1 MCDGDLTTG
10 ESITVT
16 YTDFRDETGGDSE
29 WSDSATIGAV
39 TGSVSLDRTVY
50 PVPAAA
56 DAVDGLEATQVTIH
70 VSVDDADENTSS
82 SSRNTIT
89 GVTMKIADEDVT
101 LPTELEETEPDSGI
115 FEAYVEIGASIGDH
129 KIEQGDIIT
138 VKYVDASDASGNEN
152 TASDSATF
160 DLRNAVLQSDKKIYV
175 IGQDALL
182 TLIEADLNLDSRAI
196 DSVDLDR
203 IAWDSAAYD
212 EDEGISHS
220 RLWRSTA
227 VSQGERRE
235 QRNLPCCH
243 HNPRDDRWRYTEPR
257 RGDHAH
263 LHRLRPVR
271 RRLCG

>member
-1 MCDGDLTTG
+1 MRFQTNVDGDLTTG

-50 PVPAAA
+50 PVPRQA
-56 DAVDGLEATQVTIH
+56 DVIKGLEEATQVTIH
-70 VSVDDADENTSS
+70 VSVDDADENISS
-82 SSRNTIT
+82 SSRDTVT
-89 GVTMKIADEDVT
+89 GVTMEIANNDVT

-115 FEAYVEIGASIGDH
+115 FEAYVEIGSHIDSY

-138 VKYVDASDASGNEN
+138 VKYVDASDASGNPN

-160 DLRNAVLQSDKKIYV
+160 DLRNAVLQSDKKTYV

-182 TLIEADLNLDSRAI
+182 TLIESDLNLDSRTI

-203 IAWDSAAYD
+203 IAWDSDAYD

-220 RLWRSTA
+220 DIWRSTA
-227 VSQGERRE
+227 VAQRERRE

-243 HNPRDDRWRYTEPR
+243 HNPRDDR
-257 RGDHAH
+257 
-263 LHRLRPVR
+263 
-271 RRLCG
+271 